1 MMRKTLFHLFFIFL
15 FFFSLVIPTFA
26 NERYATCDQCGYC
39 PPNPPP
45 GNWVKCAQCLYEGID
60 PNPENKQTLLIDPN
74 TNLPPTPIPGRA
86 YTMIGCVRTN
96 LGSFQQEGAAASI
109 VQVFLDLIFKIIGGV
124 ALIYLLYGGSII
136 MTSQANPERINYGKR
151 VVMGAIIG
159 VVFSISA
166 VFLVNFIASGILK
179 IPGFGQ

>member
-1 MMRKTLFHLFFIFL
+1 MMKKTLYNLFFIFL
-15 FFFSLVIPTFA
+15 FFFPLVIPTFA
-26 NERYATCDQCGYC
+26 QERYATCDQCGYC
-39 PPNPPP
+39 PPSPPP
-45 GNWVKCAQCLYEGID
+45 GNWVKCVQCLYEGID
-60 PNPENKQTLLIDPN
+60 PNPASRRTLLIDPN
-74 TNLPPTPIPGRA
+74 SNLPPTPIPGRA

-124 ALIYLLYGGSII
+124 ALLYLLYGASII

-159 VVFSISA
+159 VIFSVTA
-166 VFLVNFIASGILK
+166 VFLVNFIASGVLR
-179 IPGFGQ
+179 IPGFTQ

>member
-1 MMRKTLFHLFFIFL
+1 MMKKTLYNLFFIFL
-15 FFFSLVIPTFA
+15 FFFPLVIPTFA
-26 NERYATCDQCGYC
+26 QERYATCDQCGYC
-39 PPNPPP
+39 PPSPPP
-45 GNWVKCAQCLYEGID
+45 GNWVKCVQCLYEGID
-60 PNPENKQTLLIDPN
+60 PNPASRRTLLIDPN
-74 TNLPPTPIPGRA
+74 SNLPPTPIPGRA

-124 ALIYLLYGGSII
+124 ALLYLLYGASII

-159 VVFSISA
+159 VIFSVTA
-166 VFLVNFIASGILK
+166 VFLVNFIASGVLK
-179 IPGFGQ
+179 IPGFTQ